1 MSDAPSA
8 AALHPL
14 VEAAGR
20 EGRLPEWARCGEG
33 RREHL
38 ERVAEL
44 MDGWAGELGL
54 SDRDRTRWRAA
65 AYLHDALRDADP
77 AELREE
83 TDLDWPGSLLH
94 GPVCAGRLRAEGVDD
109 QELLEAVTYHTVGR
123 PGLGRLGDFLYLAD
137 FLEPG
142 RSILPRVRERLR
154 AILPAEPD
162 EALLSVVALRV
173 AHRLEIRGSL
183 RPETLGFWNA
193 LVARAGGPD
202 GNGGRDRRGGRGRPA
217 DGDGDAS

>member
-1 MSDAPSA
+1 VSGAPSA
-8 AALHPL
+8 AGLHPI

-20 EGRLPEWARCGEG
+20 EGLLPEWARCGQG

-38 ERVAEL
+38 DRVAGL
-44 MDGWAGELGL
+44 MDGWAGDLDL
-54 SDRDRTRWRAA
+54 SERDRTRWRAA

-83 TDLDWPGSLLH
+83 TDLDWPAALLH
-94 GPVCAGRLRAEGVDD
+94 GPVCAGWLGEDGVDD
-109 QELLEAVTYHTVGR
+109 GELLEAVAYHTVGR
-123 PGLGRLGDFLYLAD
+123 AGLGRLGEFLYLAD

-142 RSILPRVRERLR
+142 RPFLPRVRERLR
-154 AILPAEPD
+154 AILPAELD

-173 AHRLEIRGSL
+173 AHRLEVRGEL

-193 LVARAGGPD
+193 LVERAGAP
-202 GNGGRDRRGGRGRPA
+202 
-217 DGDGDAS
+217 DGDGTRDGTGDGTGDGSGGGS